1 MSDVQSI
8 RFFAD
13 LEIAAEIG
21 VEATPRL
28 AGLSRCVFSAPAA
41 SACFV
46 HAFGS
51 LATGRERA
59 TNGDTVMRVWTND
72 HDGYETTYPTAHLH
86 PKYLAASTAE
96 ARYAVVFEY
105 TVFLVGSF
113 LRRVDG
119 AFLASSATCQRRPSA
134 SCERARDSR
143 IHEVRPA
150 GTNLNPPLWS
160 LCDKTR
166 TGSAAT
172 AM

>member
-1 MSDVQSI
+1 MSDEQSI
-8 RFFAD
+8 RFYVD
-13 LEIAAEIG
+13 LEIAADIG

-41 SACFV
+41 ARFF

-51 LATGRERA
+51 LATGRER

-72 HDGYETTYPTAHLH
+72 YETTYPTAQLH
-86 PKYLAASTAE
+86 PRYLAASTAE
-96 ARYAVVFEY
+96 ACYAVVFEY
-105 TVFLVGSF
+105 TVFLVSNF

-150 GTNLNPPLWS
+150 GTNPPLWS

-166 TGSAAT
+166 PRSAAT

>member
-1 MSDVQSI
+1 M
-8 RFFAD
+8 
-13 LEIAAEIG
+13 
-21 VEATPRL
+21 RL
-28 AGLSRCVFSAPAA
+28 LVLPTR
-41 SACFV
+41 
-46 HAFGS
+46 FGS
-51 LATGRERA
+51 WTSGREVA
-59 TNGDTVMRVWTND
+59 NDSDTVMRVWTND

-86 PKYLAASTAE
+86 PKYLAALTAE

-105 TVFLVGSF
+105 TVFLAVNF

-119 AFLASSATCQRRPSA
+119 AFLASSATRQRRPSA

-166 TGSAAT
+166 ARSAAT